1 MGGIAEAQ
9 WQLQRHPIVQL
20 YRTAFSE
27 DFPRSPFCKP
37 VDMEKHLE
45 HDVSEETPRH
55 EDVSTVT
62 ETSSLKRDLSS
73 RHINM
78 IAIAGMIVSPHVHI
92 LIGS

>member
-1 MGGIAEAQ
+1 MAITEAPYSTILPYYILRRFPPVSV
-9 WQLQRHPIVQL
+9 LQ
-20 YRTAFSE
+20 
-27 DFPRSPFCKP
+27 

-45 HDVSEETPRH
+45 HNVSEETPRH
-55 EDVSTVT
+55 EAVSTVT